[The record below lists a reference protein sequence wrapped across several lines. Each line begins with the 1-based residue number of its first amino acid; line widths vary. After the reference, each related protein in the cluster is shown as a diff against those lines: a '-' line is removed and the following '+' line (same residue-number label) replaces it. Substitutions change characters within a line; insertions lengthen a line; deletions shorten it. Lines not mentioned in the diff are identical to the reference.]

1 MGNLSSGCGCGN
13 NRMSNCNDCCSII
26 WIILL
31 LSICGNGG
39 GFFGGNGCGCNDGCG
54 DNSCIWIILLLLF
67 CGGGIGIGFGGNNCG
82 CNNNCGCS
90 TPWNNGCGNN
100 CGDSCGC

>member
-13 NRMSNCNDCCSII
+13 GRSSCGSDCCSII

-31 LSICGNGG
+31 LSIFCGNGTG
-39 GFFGGNGCGCNDGCG
+39 LFGGNGCGCNDGCG

-67 CGGGIGIGFGGNNCG
+67 CGNGLGLTN
-82 CNNNCGCS
+82 
-90 TPWNNGCGNN
+90 NNGCGCGSWNTGCGN
-100 CGDSCGC
+100 GCGDGCGC